1 MAISDGELEVLKD
14 YLKEKHTTLW
24 LNWDISNDEGRT
36 LAAKW
41 IAETIEDIM
50 DFAEHYND

>member
-1 MAISDGELEVLKD
+1 MAISDGELDVLKD
-14 YLKEKHTTLW
+14 YLKSKHTTLW